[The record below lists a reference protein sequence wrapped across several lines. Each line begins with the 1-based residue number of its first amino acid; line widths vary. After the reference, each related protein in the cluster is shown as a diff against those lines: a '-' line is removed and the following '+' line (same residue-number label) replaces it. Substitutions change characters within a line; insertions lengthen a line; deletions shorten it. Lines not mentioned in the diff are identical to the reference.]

1 MTVSKLSRSGQW
13 TSLLLLLWSAATAEA
28 DSQRVFGSTADDVH
42 EGSAGDGDKITI
54 YAGVMSAAGGTLVVL
69 VLARIVYILAKSW
82 RTHQVVTPGDYRSIG
97 IKDVEHGA
105 LSSISIAEESKIDP
119 LSATFNAPKA
129 KRKVRIKLAK
139 NGMHSFEVQHYGDQ

>member
-1 MTVSKLSRSGQW
+1 MTGSMLSQSGQL

-42 EGSAGDGDKITI
+42 EGRAGDGDKITI
-54 YAGVMSAAGGTLVVL
+54 YTGVMSGVGGTIVLL

-82 RTHQVVTPGDYRSIG
+82 RSNQVVIPGDYKSIG

-105 LSSISIAEESKIDP
+105 LSSNSIAEESKVDP
-119 LSATFNAPKA
+119 LSESFNAPKA

-139 NGMHSFEVQHYGDQ
+139 NGIHSFEVQHYGE